1 MEFFYAF
8 RNLSSILAIFGAF
21 LAMASFMVERSDKE
35 TARTLEVISGTLL
48 FLAALLSLAI
58 NDTSIWTII
67 ELVTGLMSVFG
78 IKRTRAAVSFL
89 KLKASKLFK
98 LTEMDLS

>member
-8 RNLSSILAIFGAF
+8 RNLSSILGIFGAF
-21 LAMASFMVERSDKE
+21 LAMASLMVERSDKE

-89 KLKASKLFK
+89 KLKVFRLFK
-98 LTEMDLS
+98 PTEMDLS